1 MPLPSQ
7 KNNTSFA
14 RNWTVL
20 HAFERKF
27 LNGQSILV
35 SEEIHFDTH
44 LFSHQLPPVERR
56 IDSIQRV
63 YN

>member
-20 HAFERKF
+20 HAFESKF
-27 LNGQSILV
+27 LYRKSILV
-35 SEEIHFDTH
+35 SEEIHFDTPV
-44 LFSHQLPPVERR
+44 FSSAYPSGETH
-56 IDSIQRV
+56 
-63 YN
+63 